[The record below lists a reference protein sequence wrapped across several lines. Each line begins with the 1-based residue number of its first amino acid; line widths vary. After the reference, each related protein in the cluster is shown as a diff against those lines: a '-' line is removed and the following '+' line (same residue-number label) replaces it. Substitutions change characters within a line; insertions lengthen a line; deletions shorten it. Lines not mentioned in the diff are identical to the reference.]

1 MNMAIC
7 QTLTQNLGKSYPND
21 WESSMSLSAI
31 NQSTGEYVSCRGIV
45 NPAQHFAD
53 VLDNLRHP
61 ITGEPV
67 TGVTEYMR
75 QGTHVCGHFRSIGR
89 SVWPDDVIPDKEYLR
104 QSKDRE
110 YINESPEH
118 RSGKLFVAE
127 TAQEISPD
135 FSPDLARFEYRVM
148 MPSREKC
155 RIIDV
160 AFVHPSGLILA
171 HEVQL
176 ASITPEELTERTL
189 DYWEAGISVIW
200 WLGKKAKTQANIEA
214 HEEVIG
220 SGPCLLNFEYTSN
233 QDARS
238 QEFET

>member
-1 MNMAIC
+1 MNSQAIM
-7 QTLTQNLGKSYPND
+7 QKFGKSY
-21 WESSMSLSAI
+21 SQIIMSLSAI

-53 VLDNLRHP
+53 VLADLRHP

-67 TGVTEYMR
+67 TGVTEYFR
-75 QGTHVCGHFRSIGR
+75 KGIHVCGHFRSRGR
-89 SVWPDDVIPDKEYLR
+89 SVWPKDVIPDTEYLR
-104 QSKDRE
+104 QSSSRE
-110 YINESPEH
+110 YIKESPEH

-127 TAQEISPD
+127 TAQEISTD
-135 FSPDLARFEYRVM
+135 FLPDLVRFEHRVM
-148 MPSREKC
+148 ISSREKY

-160 AFVHPSGLILA
+160 AFVHPSGVIFA

-200 WLGKKAKTQANIEA
+200 WLGKKAKTTANIEILQ
-214 HEEVIG
+214 ELIG
-220 SGPCLLNFEYTSN
+220 SGQCLLDFEYTSN
-233 QDARS
+233 KDS
-238 QEFET
+238 TGQELEA